1 MSSTL
6 MSIGMRAMFANTA
19 ALTATGHNI
28 ANANIAGYS
37 RQGVVLETAGGQFTG
52 AGFFGKGVNVVNV
65 TRAHDQ
71 FLTMQA
77 AAARSLAAADHTRYN
92 QLSQLENVFPPGE
105 AGLGYAMGDF

>member
-77 AAARSLAAADHTRYN
+77 AAARSLAVLTCSSDSVMPTISTSATLAR
-92 QLSQLENVFPPGE
+92 
-105 AGLGYAMGDF
+105 